1 MSVQVLT
8 DEEYEELSDGKIA
21 KNEQITFTGFE
32 LIYFVLVLKNMFA
45 IGELNIPKAIHWA
58 RFCADKVHRIKE
70 LDKADQKTEPEHIEE
85 DNDKLVREILQKMQW
100 I

>member
-1 MSVQVLT
+1 MMSVQVLT

-21 KNEQITFTGFE
+21 KNEQITFTGLE
-32 LIYFVLVLKNMFA
+32 LIYFALVLKDMFA

-70 LDKADQKTEPEHIEE
+70 LEPIEE
-85 DNDKLVREILQKMQW
+85 DDYELAREILQKIQW